1 MIGGPVAIVVVMKGY
16 DPWAPT
22 DPLGEALHL
31 LRMNGA
37 FYCRTEMSA
46 PWGMTMPAMPGHLW
60 FHVVT
65 AGRCLLRADDGPART
80 MNQNELV
87 LVPHGQGHALLSEPG
102 VATPNVMD
110 LPRDLVSDRYE
121 TLRHGGGGASTHM
134 ICGAIRF
141 DQPGAR
147 HLIEVL
153 PRTLHIETSD
163 AAPDSWMPSLLRLMA
178 SEAKELRPGGE
189 EVITRLSDILVIQA
203 IRAWLESDPAAR
215 TGWLGALHDPQLG
228 RALALIH
235 RRPDRAWTV
244 AELATELAM
253 SRSAFSARF
262 TKVVGEPVMQY
273 VTRWRMQVA
282 LRSCEDGQTT
292 TAELA
297 RKLGYRSEAAFARA
311 FKRVLGV
318 SPGAAKKRRGD
329 DLLDV
334 SSAMR

>member
-1 MIGGPVAIVVVMKGY
+1 MVWMTGTATGIVDGMKGF

-37 FYCRTEMSA
+37 FYCRTEMTA
-46 PWGMTMPAMPGHLW
+46 PWGMAMPAMPGHLW

-65 AGRCLLRADDGPART
+65 AGRCLLRTADGETRA
-80 MNQNELV
+80 MSQNELF

-121 TLRHGGGGASTHM
+121 TLRHGGGGTATHLV
-134 ICGAIRF
+134 CGAIRF
-141 DQPGAR
+141 DQPSAR

-153 PRTLHIETSD
+153 PRTMHVDATD
-163 AAPDSWMPSLLRLMA
+163 AAPDSWLPSLLRLMA
-178 SEAKELRPGGE
+178 SEARELRPGGE

-203 IRAWLESDPAAR
+203 IRTWLESDPAAR

-235 RRPDRAWTV
+235 RHPDHEWTV
-244 AELATELAM
+244 ASLAAELAM

-262 TKVVGEPVMQY
+262 TQVVGEPVMRY

-282 LRSCEDGQTT
+282 LRSIEDGRATV
-292 TAELA
+292 AELA

-318 SPGAAKKRRGD
+318 SPGAAKRRLTPVG
-329 DLLDV
+329 
-334 SSAMR
+334 

>member
-1 MIGGPVAIVVVMKGY
+1 MTGF

-37 FYCRTEMSA
+37 FYCRTDMSA

-65 AGRCLLRADDGPART
+65 AGRCLLRTADGATHT
-80 MNQNELV
+80 MNQNELF

-102 VATPNVMD
+102 IAAPSVMD

-121 TLRHGGGGASTHM
+121 TLRHGGGGAPTHM
-134 ICGAIRF
+134 VCGAIRF

-153 PRTLHIETSD
+153 PKTLHIGAAD
-163 AAPDSWMPSLLRLMA
+163 AAPDSWLPSLLRLMA
-178 SEAKELRPGGE
+178 SEAKHLRPGGE

-235 RRPDRAWTV
+235 RRPDHAWTV

-262 TKVVGEPVMQY
+262 TNVVGEPVMRY

-282 LRSCEDGQTT
+282 LRSFEDGRTT

-329 DLLDV
+329 DQPGV
-334 SSAMR
+334 SPAG

>member
-1 MIGGPVAIVVVMKGY
+1 MKGL

-22 DPLGEALHL
+22 DPVGEALHL

-37 FYCRTEMSA
+37 FYCRVEMTA
-46 PWGMTMPAMPGHLW
+46 PWGMAMPAMPGHLW

-65 AGRCLLRADDGPART
+65 AGTCWLGTGDGPPRMMGAG
-80 MNQNELV
+80 ELV
-87 LVPHGQGHALLSEPG
+87 LVPHGQGHTLLSEPG
-102 VATPNVMD
+102 VSTPSVLD
-110 LPRDLVSDRYE
+110 LPRELVSERYE
-121 TLRHGGGGASTHM
+121 LLHHGGGGAPSHM

-141 DQPGAR
+141 DQPSAR

-153 PRTLHIETSD
+153 PETLHIETAGS
-163 AAPDSWMPSLLRLMA
+163 APDSWMPSLLRLMA

-189 EVITRLSDILVIQA
+189 EVITRLSDIIVIQA
-203 IRAWLESDPAAR
+203 IRTWLEADPAAR

-235 RRPDRAWTV
+235 RQPDRAWTV
-244 AELATELAM
+244 ADLASELAM

-282 LRSCEDGQTT
+282 LRSFEEGQTT

-318 SPGAAKKRRGD
+318 SPGAAKKRRGE
-329 DLLDV
+329 DLLDF
-334 SSAMR
+334 SATT

>member
-1 MIGGPVAIVVVMKGY
+1 MKGF

-37 FYCRTEMSA
+37 FYCRTELSA
-46 PWGMTMPAMPGHLW
+46 PWGATMPAMPGHLW

-65 AGRCLLRADDGPART
+65 AGSCLLRTDDGPPRA
-80 MNQNELV
+80 MGPHELV

-121 TLRHGGGGASTHM
+121 SLRHGGGGATTHM

-153 PRTLHIETSD
+153 PQTLHIEAAD
-163 AAPDSWMPSLLRLMA
+163 AAPDSWLPSLLRLMA
-178 SEAKELRPGGE
+178 AEAKELRPGGE

-203 IRAWLESDPAAR
+203 IRVWLESDPAAR

-235 RRPDRAWTV
+235 RRPDHAWTV
-244 AELATELAM
+244 AELASELAM

-262 TKVVGEPVMQY
+262 TKVVGEPVMSY

-282 LRSCEDGQTT
+282 LRSCEEGRAT

-318 SPGAAKKRRGD
+318 SPGAARKQEFRQAG
-329 DLLDV
+329 
-334 SSAMR
+334 

>member
-1 MIGGPVAIVVVMKGY
+1 MTGF

-22 DPLGEALHL
+22 DPVGEALHL

-37 FYCRTEMSA
+37 FYCRLEMTA
-46 PWGMTMPAMPGHLW
+46 PWGMTMPAMPNHLW

-65 AGRCLLRADDGPART
+65 AGTCWLGTGGGPPRAMGPG
-80 MNQNELV
+80 ELV

-102 VATPNVMD
+102 VPTPNVLD
-110 LPRDLVSDRYE
+110 LPRETVSERYE
-121 TLRHGGGGASTHM
+121 LLRYGGGGAPTQA

-141 DQPGAR
+141 DQPSAR

-153 PRTLHIETSD
+153 PETLHIEATGSS
-163 AAPDSWMPSLLRLMA
+163 PDSWMPSLLRLMA
-178 SEAKELRPGGE
+178 GEARELRPGGE

-203 IRAWLESDPAAR
+203 IRTWLEADPAAR

-235 RRPDRAWTV
+235 RQPERAWTV
-244 AELATELAM
+244 AELANELAM

-282 LRSCEDGQTT
+282 LRSFEEGQTT

-329 DLLDV
+329 NPLDLLPN
-334 SSAMR
+334 

>member
-1 MIGGPVAIVVVMKGY
+1 MKGF

-46 PWGMTMPAMPGHLW
+46 PWGMAMPAMPGHLW

-65 AGRCLLRADDGPART
+65 SGHCLLRTPDGETHT
-80 MNQNELV
+80 MGQNELF
-87 LVPHGQGHALLSEPG
+87 LVPHGQGHALVSADG
-102 VATPNVMD
+102 VAAPSVMD
-110 LPRDLVSDRYE
+110 LPRDQVSDRYE
-121 TLRHGGGGASTHM
+121 TLRHGGGGPVTHL

-147 HLIEVL
+147 HLISVL
-153 PRTLHIETSD
+153 PPTMHIATTD

-178 SEAKELRPGGE
+178 AEARQLRPGGE
-189 EVITRLSDILVIQA
+189 EVITRLADILVIQA

-228 RALALIH
+228 RALTLIH
-235 RRPDRAWTV
+235 RRPDHAWTV
-244 AELATELAM
+244 AELAAELAM

-262 TKVVGEPVMQY
+262 TQVVGEPVMQY

-282 LRSCEDGQTT
+282 LRSFEEGRTT

-297 RKLGYRSEAAFARA
+297 RKLGYQSEAAFARA

-318 SPGAAKKRRGD
+318 SPGAAKKRVTAVTPGT
-329 DLLDV
+329 
-334 SSAMR
+334 A

>member
-1 MIGGPVAIVVVMKGY
+1 
-16 DPWAPT
+16 
-22 DPLGEALHL
+22 
-31 LRMNGA
+31 
-37 FYCRTEMSA
+37 
-46 PWGMTMPAMPGHLW
+46 
-60 FHVVT
+60 
-65 AGRCLLRADDGPART
+65 
-80 MNQNELV
+80 
-87 LVPHGQGHALLSEPG
+87 
-102 VATPNVMD
+102 
-110 LPRDLVSDRYE
+110 
-121 TLRHGGGGASTHM
+121 M

-141 DQPGAR
+141 DQPSAR

-153 PRTLHIETSD
+153 PETLHIEAAGTS
-163 AAPDSWMPSLLRLMA
+163 PDSWIQSLLRLMA
-178 SEAKELRPGGE
+178 MEAKELRPGGE

-203 IRAWLESDPAAR
+203 IRTWLEADPAAR

-235 RRPDRAWTV
+235 RQPDRAWTV
-244 AELATELAM
+244 ADLANELAM

-282 LRSCEDGQTT
+282 LRSFEDGQST

-329 DLLDV
+329 NVFDL
-334 SSAMR
+334 SPTG

>member
-1 MIGGPVAIVVVMKGY
+1 MVDAKAGIVVPMKGY

-37 FYCRTEMSA
+37 FYCRTEMTA

-65 AGRCLLRADDGPART
+65 AGRCLLRTGDGTAHT
-80 MNQNELV
+80 MNQNELF

-121 TLRHGGGGASTHM
+121 TLRHGGGGPSTHM

-153 PRTLHIETSD
+153 PKTLHVEATD

-178 SEAKELRPGGE
+178 NEAKQLRPGGE

-235 RRPDRAWTV
+235 RRPDHAWTV
-244 AELATELAM
+244 AELASALAM

-282 LRSCEDGQTT
+282 LRSFEEGRTT

-318 SPGAAKKRRGD
+318 SPGAAKKRRD
-329 DLLDV
+329 DDRLDV
-334 SSAMR
+334 SPAG

>member
-1 MIGGPVAIVVVMKGY
+1 MTGF

-22 DPLGEALHL
+22 DPVGEALHL

-37 FYCRTEMSA
+37 FYCRIEMTA
-46 PWGMTMPAMPGHLW
+46 PWGMTMPAMPNHLW

-65 AGRCLLRADDGPART
+65 AGTCWLGTGGGPPRV
-80 MNQNELV
+80 MGPGELV

-102 VATPNVMD
+102 VPTPSVLD
-110 LPRDLVSDRYE
+110 LPREMVSDRYE
-121 TLRHGGGGASTHM
+121 MVRYGGGGAPTQA

-141 DQPGAR
+141 DQPSAR
-147 HLIEVL
+147 HLIGVL
-153 PRTLHIETSD
+153 PETVHIEATGSS
-163 AAPDSWMPSLLRLMA
+163 PDSWMPSLLRLMA
-178 SEAKELRPGGE
+178 NEARELRPGGE

-203 IRAWLESDPAAR
+203 IRTWLEADPAAR

-235 RRPDRAWTV
+235 RQPERAWTV
-244 AELATELAM
+244 ADLANELAM

-262 TKVVGEPVMQY
+262 TKVVGEPVMRY

-282 LRSCEDGQTT
+282 LRSFEDGQTT

-329 DLLDV
+329 GLLDL
-334 SSAMR
+334 SPN